1 MAVIYAAELWLPLQ
15 ADATSNI
22 LFYAYGPVQSGVES
36 IVQCSNWAVCRRQ
49 FTAEWAELWRRQKY
63 LHQPPGWSADPAIQ
77 AARNTLVAGCFG
89 KGDQS

>member
-49 FTAEWAELWRRQKY
+49 FTAEWAEL
-63 LHQPPGWSADPAIQ
+63 
-77 AARNTLVAGCFG
+77 
-89 KGDQS
+89 